1 MKFTSKFIPRRLTSA
16 YYLIVEKGT
25 SRYYGRDVLSIKVKE
40 YIRKRNIAVGKEHL
54 LLFPYETMYHQMEI
68 NVGEIVRIGARQF
81 DWSDRR
87 LYVANAHLTS
97 LKSKVPE
104 KPVFVHSK
112 KQVSKDRVSRPEQLP
127 VPPAD
132 DKLPNISRCALSWE
146 NVLFQNGYIFFSSP
160 YKSDGGLGKRVTWED
175 CTKEYEQIKP
185 ALSKIVP
192 VIHVEISNGCVKEV
206 YNYEKII
213 KAVINL
219 SKPVEKAPPMIIR
232 KRNLPSIG
240 VLPLPKRMNI
250 NDVRN
255 IPEAKSSRYIKELCR
270 LHLSNYSVYYCTER
284 KSTKSG
290 TASPE
295 KAFIFC
301 LKVTPDRLLIIY
313 ENTIESRSSYLFV
326 INRTGYVGIIQQIH
340 RFFASDASNKRQD
353 LARNNIEFPK
363 EKIYSYYRIIHNSFL
378 QWCDDLRGYILQL

>member
-1 MKFTSKFIPRRLTSA
+1 MKIRSKYIPKRLNSS

-25 SRYYGRDVLSIKVKE
+25 SRYYARDVLSIKVKE
-40 YIRKRNIAVGKEHL
+40 YIRKRNIAVGREHL
-54 LLFPYETMYHQMEI
+54 LLFPYESMYENYEL
-68 NVGEIVRIGARQF
+68 NVGEIVHINARKF

-97 LKSKVPE
+97 LISKAPE

-112 KQVSKDRVSRPEQLP
+112 KQVSKDKASRPEQLP
-127 VPPAD
+127 ASPVD
-132 DKLPNISRCALSWE
+132 DKLPTISRCALSWE

-160 YKSDGGLGKRVTWED
+160 YKRDGGLGKRITWEE
-175 CTKEYEQIKP
+175 CTKDYEQIKP
-185 ALSKIVP
+185 ALAKIVP
-192 VIHVEISNGCVKEV
+192 VIHVEISNGCIKEV
-206 YNYEKII
+206 FNYEKII

-219 SKPVEKAPPMIIR
+219 SKPVEKVPPMIIR
-232 KRNLPSIG
+232 KRNLPSVGI
-240 VLPLPKRMNI
+240 LPLPKRMNI
-250 NDVRN
+250 NDIRN

-270 LHLSNYSVYYCTER
+270 LHLSNYAVYYCTER

-301 LKVTPDRLLIIY
+301 LKVTSNRLLIIY

-326 INRTGYVGIIQQIH
+326 INHTGYVGIIQQIH
-340 RFFASDASNKRQD
+340 RFFASDASNKREN

-363 EKIYSYYRIIHNSFL
+363 DKIYSYYRIIHNSFL
-378 QWCDDLRGYILQL
+378 QWCDDLHDYVQRL